1 MGANG
6 VDLIVSNKE
15 VDTQGWQRV
24 LTKALQKLEGETQY
38 ALAA

>member
-6 VDLIVSNKE
+6 VDSVTSNKE

-24 LTKALQKLEGETQY
+24 LIKALQNLSGNNEL

>member
-6 VDLIVSNKE
+6 IDSVTSNEE

-24 LTKALQKLEGETQY
+24 LIKALQNLNGEPQY

>member
-6 VDLIVSNKE
+6 IDSMTSNEE
-15 VDTQGWQRV
+15 VDARELRQSRKKSFKNLKG
-24 LTKALQKLEGETQY
+24 ANNY